1 MSTLPSTSAWKP
13 IDLSV
18 LRSTELTT
26 SGCELSRSQ
35 WPNWANEPP
44 FRRIAAFSGSLSGS
58 ASTSIIASLLTERL
72 DPEDYPKEFN
82 YNLYLIAETT
92 DGRLFQSP
100 PIIPSEPKHHSSSPS
115 TWFNNLGSPL

>member
-35 WPNWANEPP
+35 WPRWATEPP
-44 FRRIAAFSGSLSGS
+44 FRRIAAFCGALCG
-58 ASTSIIASLLTERL
+58 STSSSVIASLLTERL
-72 DPEDYPKEFN
+72 DRNDYPKEFN

-92 DGRLFQSP
+92 DGRQFQSP
-100 PIIPSEPKHHSSSPS
+100 PINPSDPKHHSSSPS
-115 TWFNNLGSPL
+115 TWFNDLGSPL